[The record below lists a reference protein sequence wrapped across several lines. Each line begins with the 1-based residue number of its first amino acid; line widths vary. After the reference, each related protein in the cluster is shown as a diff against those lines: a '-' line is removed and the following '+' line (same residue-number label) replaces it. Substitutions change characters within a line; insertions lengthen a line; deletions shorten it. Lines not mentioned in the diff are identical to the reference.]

1 MMFVVQTTDN
11 LWELQT
17 SRVNKLRE
25 QYKESG
31 SLEELRFIQRAAL
44 AFNGLASNVY
54 EAKEILRRVSKAALR
69 HDEDFL
75 EDVIAEQDDRIR
87 TRHDQPAEFYFSNRK
102 LTTMTEG
109 VKTARKDGR
118 TNESRGFFLSPRQAR
133 PFAQQDHETDE
144 KSISTILRNAIYLF
158 IMGLVPVLLAG
169 LGLRR
174 IGKGK

>member
-1 MMFVVQTTDN
+1 
-11 LWELQT
+11 
-17 SRVNKLRE
+17 
-25 QYKESG
+25 
-31 SLEELRFIQRAAL
+31 
-44 AFNGLASNVY
+44 
-54 EAKEILRRVSKAALR
+54 
-69 HDEDFL
+69 
-75 EDVIAEQDDRIR
+75 
-87 TRHDQPAEFYFSNRK
+87 
-102 LTTMTEG
+102 MTEG

-133 PFAQQDHETDE
+133 PFARQDHETDE